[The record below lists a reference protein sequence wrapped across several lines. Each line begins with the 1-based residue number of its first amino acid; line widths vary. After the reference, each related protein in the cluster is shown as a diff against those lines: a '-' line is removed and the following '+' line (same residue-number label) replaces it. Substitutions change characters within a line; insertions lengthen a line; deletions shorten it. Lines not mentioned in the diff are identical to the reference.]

1 MDRPPPSTVD
11 RLRRLAFPARLSAV
25 DAERLE
31 AERVEANRTRT
42 AGVLPVLV
50 VVHVAMLFVF
60 RSPPGALHA
69 EFRAGV
75 FWIHLLCLPAS
86 ATLSALAW
94 LAPRRKWR
102 VRWLGDAVLILAVGF
117 GLALTLNTHRLLPNL
132 NGLVIALFSG
142 TLVVRPARWGS
153 VVAYGGA
160 AVGLAIGIDVMQ
172 PDAELRLASLST
184 GITAIV
190 LTFAFSRVLDAAFAR
205 DVTQRLTIARQKSEL
220 EAWTAELE
228 RRVEAQV
235 VEALARADEV
245 KALDAQLRWKV
256 RERSRELARALRTAE
271 GESELAPGAR
281 FEHRFE
287 IDRIIGEGAMGDV
300 YAGRDQATG
309 QTVAIKILR
318 RWEGMAPSDL
328 KRFVAEA
335 AAAASVV
342 HPAIVRTFHV
352 DVSERGQLYQIME
365 LVPGHTLAHELLR
378 GRYDAA
384 QAARL
389 GAVVA
394 EALAAAHA
402 AGVVHRDIKPSNLM
416 LCSAP
421 PGVKVLDFGVSKLV
435 DDEHVGATI
444 AGQVVGTPLY
454 MAPEQILRAREVTG
468 ACDVYALGQVLYEML
483 TGEPSF
489 AGRTVGEVLRA
500 HVADAPMSVR
510 SRAGHVPDDLA
521 GVLAQCLQKSPEA
534 RPSAEALA
542 AALRVLADSQG
553 APPAERIGPP
563 HFPRNRLAG
572 MVEADATMQG
582 DGARVEHRQ
591 G

>member
-1 MDRPPPSTVD
+1 MPLSPEDR
-11 RLRRLAFPARLSAV
+11 A
-25 DAERLE
+25 RLE

-42 AGVLPVLV
+42 AGVLPALV

-60 RSPPGALHA
+60 RSPAGALHA

-75 FWIHLLCLPAS
+75 FWIHLCTLPVSAALCAV
-86 ATLSALAW
+86 AW

-102 VRWLGDAVLILAVGF
+102 VAWLGDAVLNLAVGF

-142 TLVVRPARWGS
+142 TLVVRPSLAGA
-153 VVAYGGA
+153 VMAYGGA
-160 AVGLAIGIDVMQ
+160 AAGLVAGVDYIQ
-172 PDAELRLASLST
+172 PDSELRLASVST
-184 GITAIV
+184 GLTAIV
-190 LTFAFSRVLDAAFAR
+190 LTFAFSRVLNTSFAR

-235 VEALARADEV
+235 VEALARANEV

-271 GESELAPGAR
+271 GEMELAPGTR

-287 IDRIIGEGAMGDV
+287 IASLIGEGAMGDV
-300 YAGRDQATG
+300 YSGRDQATG
-309 QTVAIKILR
+309 QTVAVKILR

-352 DVSERGQLYQIME
+352 DVSESGQLYQVME
-365 LVPGHTLAHELLR
+365 LVNGRTLANELAR
-378 GRYDAA
+378 GRFDSA
-384 QAARL
+384 QTARL
-389 GAVVA
+389 GSVVA
-394 EALAAAHA
+394 EALASAHA

-416 LCSAP
+416 LCATS

-435 DDEHVGATI
+435 DDDHVGATI

-454 MAPEQILRAREVTG
+454 MAPEQILRAGEVTG

-500 HVADAPMSVR
+500 HVADAPVSVR

-521 GVLAQCLQKSPEA
+521 GILAQCLHKAPHE
-534 RPSAEALA
+534 RPPAQALA
-542 AALRVLADSQG
+542 AALRVLADSLG
-553 APPAERIGPP
+553 APPAEALGHPR
-563 HFPRNRLAG
+563 FPRNRLAG
-572 MVEADATMQG
+572 MVEADATVHAG
-582 DGARVEHRQ
+582 SGHPPPVRS
-591 G
+591 